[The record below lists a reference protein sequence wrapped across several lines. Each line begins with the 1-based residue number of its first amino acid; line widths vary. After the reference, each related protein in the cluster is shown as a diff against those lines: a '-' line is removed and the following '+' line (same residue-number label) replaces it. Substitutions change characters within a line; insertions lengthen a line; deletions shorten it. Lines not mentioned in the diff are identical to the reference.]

1 MGRDSARE
9 TSYMNQVSAD
19 RQMAFQER
27 MSNTQYQRGMA
38 DMKAAGLNP
47 MLAYQQGGAGGAQG
61 ASASNIAPDYSD
73 AAGGIANSA
82 VGYINQKRERA
93 LMESQTALQDA
104 QIKTAAS
111 QAKLNA
117 ASARSAEA
125 DAKATETMLPA
136 IKSKSTLEKRQNEIN
151 DRMLPYD
158 AVMSRVGQVVGT
170 ASSAVG
176 IGRFM
181 KGIPRGE
188 PIGEPGHIS
197 NLPAGKSIPRSRLP
211 KNIDPDDL
219 ARTKG
224 GILFNRR
231 TGEMYER

>member
-1 MGRDSARE
+1 MGRDAARE
-9 TSYMNQVSAD
+9 TSYNNQVSAD

-27 MSNTQYQRGMA
+27 MSNTAYQRSMN
-38 DMKAAGLNP
+38 DMRAAGLNP
-47 MLAYQQGGAGGAQG
+47 MLAFSQGGASAPSG
-61 ASASNIAPDYSD
+61 ASASNVAPDFSD
-73 AAGGIANSA
+73 SAGGIASSA
-82 VGYINQKRERA
+82 TSYINQKRERS

-104 QIKTAAS
+104 QIKTQAS

-151 DRMLPYD
+151 DKMLPYD

-176 IGRFM
+176 IGRFL
-181 KGIPRGE
+181 KRIPEGT